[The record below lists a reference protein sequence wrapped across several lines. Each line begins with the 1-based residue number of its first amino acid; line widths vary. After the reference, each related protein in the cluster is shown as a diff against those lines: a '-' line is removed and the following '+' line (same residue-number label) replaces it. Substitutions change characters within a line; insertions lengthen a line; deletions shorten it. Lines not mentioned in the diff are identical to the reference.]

1 MKRCLGVAQSIKLLR
16 RSCHDAGL
24 LGYPPFVRVTEGQV
38 A

>member
-24 LGYPPFVRVTEGQV
+24 LGHTLFFRVIQG
-38 A
+38 